1 MGKKA
6 PVVSIQI
13 KEGKK
18 KQKSK
23 KYARKRGSIILNNIC
38 YAMGF
43 EDRERH
49 KCGSSAGCHGSEE
62 GSANVFSLTAG
73 QLFFSSSNPRLCH
86 FN

>member
-23 KYARKRGSIILNNIC
+23 KYARKRGYIILNNI
-38 YAMGF
+38 M
-43 EDRERH
+43 
-49 KCGSSAGCHGSEE
+49 
-62 GSANVFSLTAG
+62 
-73 QLFFSSSNPRLCH
+73 LC
-86 FN
+86 NGV